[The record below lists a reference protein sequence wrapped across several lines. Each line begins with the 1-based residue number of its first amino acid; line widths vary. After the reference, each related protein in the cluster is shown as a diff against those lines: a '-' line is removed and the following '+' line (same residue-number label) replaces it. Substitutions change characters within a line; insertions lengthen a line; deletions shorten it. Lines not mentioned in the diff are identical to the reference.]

1 MLAHEFISG
10 FVGIPVLF
18 GDTCLFSSLNY
29 ELKTELIS
37 TMALSQRVV
46 IKSKEILKMAI

>member
-10 FVGIPVLF
+10 FVGIPILF
-18 GDTCLFSSLNY
+18 GETCLFSSLNF

-46 IKSKEILKMAI
+46 IKSEEILKRAI